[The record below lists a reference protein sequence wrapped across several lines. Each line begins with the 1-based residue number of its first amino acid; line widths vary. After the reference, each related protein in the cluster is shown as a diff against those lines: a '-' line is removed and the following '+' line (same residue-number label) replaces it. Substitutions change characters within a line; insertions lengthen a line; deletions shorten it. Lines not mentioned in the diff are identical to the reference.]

1 MHSEVFSHINRIIE
15 RESKSST
22 YKFALLRGVI
32 DMVRDNSPFI
42 NTIESPGRVYFP
54 LGLLAERWIV
64 YYYPLLEASVSI
76 PQINGEKGRLAFE
89 KPLRVLIAA
98 YGEQGRGGFSAFY
111 RDFRNGQVP
120 AGLQA
125 VLMELIRK
133 VIHTVTA
140 MPMKHIGQSVY
151 GKHYA
156 IFEYEKKVLQK
167 RHCVIDLNTLAIHAG
182 SFSIP
187 YEYYEAFRIL
197 GNFIHGQDSIL
208 MRWAEFSAKASGDH
222 LHVHR
227 AVSEILREPVTE
239 REILAAKKVYRNA
252 LEQEGEVT
260 CVWTG
265 EKIRAYDID
274 HMIPFSIWKNNDLWN
289 LLPARASVNNSKR
302 DKVPEPELIMRQA
315 DHIYRYWRLLDSAYP
330 DRFRK
335 EVQVTLLGRQDDH
348 YWQDAAL
355 SQLQKCCEFLINE
368 RGYTPWQPK

>member
-1 MHSEVFSHINRIIE
+1 MHSKVFSHINRIIE

-32 DMVRDNSPFI
+32 DMVRDNSPYI
-42 NTIESPGRVYFP
+42 GIMESPRRVYFP

-76 PQINGEKGRLAFE
+76 PQINGEKARLAFE

-120 AGLQA
+120 AGMHGILT
-125 VLMELIRK
+125 ELIRK
-133 VIHTVTA
+133 IIHTVTA

-156 IFEYEKKVLQK
+156 IFEYEKKALHQ
-167 RHCVIDLNTLAIHAG
+167 RHCVLDLNTLAIHAG

-187 YEYYEAFRIL
+187 YEYYEAFRML
-197 GNFIHGQDSIL
+197 GSFIHGQDSIL
-208 MRWAEFSAKASGDH
+208 MQWAEFSAKASGDH
-222 LHVHR
+222 LNVYR

-265 EKIRAYDID
+265 EKLRTYDID

-302 DKVPEPELIMRQA
+302 DKVPEPELVLRQA
-315 DHIYRYWRLLDSAYP
+315 DHICRYWTLMDSAYP
-330 DRFRK
+330 TRFQS
-335 EVQVTLLGRQDDH
+335 ELQVALLGRQNDH
-348 YWQDAAL
+348 YWQEAAL
-355 SQLQKCCEFLINE
+355 SQLQKSCGFLINE